1 MKLFHAL
8 TAMMVIVAPLRIKAG
23 GQTSAAPDTVVIP
36 SGSHMLR
43 GLLWKPEGAGQFPAV
58 LYNHGSGPQS
68 DLTTPAK
75 LGPVFARHGY
85 VMLYLFRRGAGL
97 SANQGIDSETLMN
110 RAHSEGGRTAR
121 NEVQLKLLDAE
132 LTDVVA
138 GLTLLRARSDV
149 DTARIV
155 VVGYSFGGQLTL
167 LLAERHSI
175 QAAAVF
181 GAASGSWNG
190 SPRLRDRLLTAVRR
204 TTAPVFFIYAAN
216 DYSIAPG
223 KALNAEIARAGR
235 SHYLKIYPAVGSTP
249 RDGHD
254 FIHQRVSSWE
264 GDVFAFFDERT
275 RR

>member
-1 MKLFHAL
+1 
-8 TAMMVIVAPLRIKAG
+8 MMVIVAPLRIKAG
-23 GQTSAAPDTVVIP
+23 GQTLAAPDTVVIHN
-36 SGSHMLR
+36 GSLVLH
-43 GLLWKPEGAGQFPAV
+43 GLLWKPEGAGRFPAV

-68 DLTTPAK
+68 DLTRPAK

-110 RAHSEGGRTAR
+110 RAHSEGGQKAR

-138 GLTLLRARSDV
+138 GLTLLRARPDV

-167 LLAERHSI
+167 LLAERYSI
-175 QAAAVF
+175 KGAAVF
-181 GAASGSWNG
+181 AAASASWNG
-190 SPRLRDRLLTAVRR
+190 SPELRDRLLAAVRR
-204 TTAPVFFIYAAN
+204 TTAPVFLIYAAN
-216 DYSIAPG
+216 DYSTAPG
-223 KALNAEIARAGR
+223 KALNAEMERAGR

-249 RDGHD
+249 REGHD
-254 FIHQRVSSWE
+254 FIYRRVSSWE
-264 GDVFAFFDERT
+264 GDVFAFLDERT